1 MLVLIMDDGILH
13 LHLGKYIFEFLNAQN
28 FGHLL
33 ASWFK
38 KIWHSYVKQF
48 PSIPIGMNL
57 FHMVILIITDFD
69 YNKLPQEFMLYT

>member
-1 MLVLIMDDGILH
+1 MTEYFTFTLEN
-13 LHLGKYIFEFLNAQN
+13 KFLNSKCTKFWPLVGQ
-28 FGHLL
+28 L
-33 ASWFK
+33 
-38 KIWHSYVKQF
+38 IHSYVKPF